1 MNELEERCLRF
12 AKDVRDYCKGLRRD
26 VVDTVYI
33 KQVVR
38 SSSSIGANYIEANEK
53 LGKNDLLMKLR
64 IARREAKETEYWLE
78 LLENENQEMNKELQ
92 VEVIELRKILSTIII
107 KIDK

>member
-1 MNELEERCLRF
+1 MQKN
-12 AKDVRDYCKGLRRD
+12 VRDYCKELSRD
-26 VVDTVYI
+26 IVDNIYV

-38 SSSSIGANYIEANEK
+38 SSSSIGANYIEANDK
-53 LGKNDLLMKLR
+53 LGKNDFLMKLR

-78 LLENENQEMNKELQ
+78 LLEHGNQEVNKRLKT
-92 VEVIELRKILSTIII
+92 EVIELRKILSAIII